1 MAKPGRWSMKKLP
14 IGIQT
19 FEKIIEEKQ
28 KITDAL
34 ELIREYSKQ
43 LNSLADDTQ
52 QRLIGKG

>member
-1 MAKPGRWSMKKLP
+1 MAPRHTT
-14 IGIQT
+14 QT
-19 FEKIIEEKQ
+19 DAIRELVEKIIEEKQ

>member
-1 MAKPGRWSMKKLP
+1 MAPRHTT
-14 IGIQT
+14 QT
-19 FEKIIEEKQ
+19 DAIRELVEKIVEEKR
-28 KITDAL
+28 KIEDSL

>member
-1 MAKPGRWSMKKLP
+1 MAPRHTT
-14 IGIQT
+14 QT
-19 FEKIIEEKQ
+19 DAIRELVEKIVEEKR
-28 KITDAL
+28 KIEDAL